1 MKLKTA
7 TLIDRAPERVKRTIS
22 MRQPTDGAE
31 GGTGGFGLTVTN
43 TDDVPTHV
51 VVQKVEADGVAAR
64 AGLCVGDRIETV
76 HGNPVLTHHR
86 AFQVVDGE
94 LLFGVS
100 RLEIDNEPHRFTRSV
115 TLAKGDV
122 GMTMRNV
129 DAANAAAAAAAA
141 SEAGVIGGEGV
152 VVSEVEAGKG
162 AARESVKVGD
172 VILGV
177 NGHVVH
183 RHADAMEII
192 GEAGGEGASITL
204 AIRRDDLAAG
214 TLAPIK
220 RTGSFARRRSF
231 GGGGGGGEGEGG
243 GGEGGGGGGGGGG
256 GVLGVVRRTASFGR
270 RKSSAAAPAA
280 AAADNGS
287 GGGAA
292 AVAASNGE
300 RAVAAAEEDAAR
312 RAKEAEVAVARAAAA
327 SKAAAAA
334 KGQAE
339 RDAAAP
345 ALDGPITPGC
355 RVRCEGGYGWVG
367 QVGWVTSVGETSLW
381 VGVGGRIY
389 QLMMEHATL
398 IDRPQQSG
406 KSGKGRSVTLR
417 KSEVDPGLTLS
428 NQSDA
433 FKPGVVVSAIEA
445 GLGADRAGLSV
456 GDVILSINGQKV
468 GNRGRAV
475 ELIDAAADEIE
486 LDMPVMPAKGRNVML
501 RKSEVEPGLTLCNQ
515 RDAFAPGVVVSAIEA
530 GLGADQAGLSVG
542 DVILSINGQPV
553 GNHNRA
559 VELIDAAADEI
570 ELAIPGANGVKQSPA
585 TKRLNS
591 FGRRRSSAGA
601 GAGGGAGANDG
612 AVSAVDVAAAE
623 ALALQQE
630 EEARLKKMAAEVSAA
645 RATAAAK
652 AMAYAKATNEAKA
665 RAAAAAEAD
674 GSAEGGGA
682 GASAE
687 DADLPPATRTVT
699 LHPMGGGIGLT
710 FCNGHPGTGDGV
722 LIAKAFE
729 GQPAAAAGLE
739 VGDRVASING
749 VVVNHHGEAVR
760 AVLAANGGEVTLV
773 IAPPVLPL
781 APPSPPKPAGS
792 VRRTSSFGRR
802 KPSASVPSAAAGG
815 AATNGAC
822 GSGAGAANA
831 NGGEKP
837 VRRTMSFGRAPRK
850 QAPSATASSS
860 SASASAA
867 APASAA
873 TEAQKAA
880 GEKAA
885 QAAQAA
891 AVPAGIS
898 GQAAGSVQLPMGWRE
913 ATDKTTGSVYYWN
926 AFTRKTAATLA
937 EVFTGESIRAEAAK
951 GPAAPSATAAAGDA
965 LAGAPVKRRSLSF
978 DRAFGR
984 SKKAA

>member
-1 MKLKTA
+1 M
-7 TLIDRAPERVKRTIS
+7 
-22 MRQPTDGAE
+22 
-31 GGTGGFGLTVTN
+31 
-43 TDDVPTHV
+43 
-51 VVQKVEADGVAAR
+51 
-64 AGLCVGDRIETV
+64 
-76 HGNPVLTHHR
+76 
-86 AFQVVDGE
+86 
-94 LLFGVS
+94 
-100 RLEIDNEPHRFTRSV
+100 
-115 TLAKGDV
+115 
-122 GMTMRNV
+122 
-129 DAANAAAAAAAA
+129 
-141 SEAGVIGGEGV
+141 
-152 VVSEVEAGKG
+152 
-162 AARESVKVGD
+162 
-172 VILGV
+172 
-177 NGHVVH
+177 
-183 RHADAMEII
+183 
-192 GEAGGEGASITL
+192 
-204 AIRRDDLAAG
+204 
-214 TLAPIK
+214 
-220 RTGSFARRRSF
+220 
-231 GGGGGGGEGEGG
+231 
-243 GGEGGGGGGGGGG
+243 
-256 GVLGVVRRTASFGR
+256 
-270 RKSSAAAPAA
+270 
-280 AAADNGS
+280 
-287 GGGAA
+287 
-292 AVAASNGE
+292 
-300 RAVAAAEEDAAR
+300 
-312 RAKEAEVAVARAAAA
+312 
-327 SKAAAAA
+327 
-334 KGQAE
+334 
-339 RDAAAP
+339 
-345 ALDGPITPGC
+345 
-355 RVRCEGGYGWVG
+355 
-367 QVGWVTSVGETSLW
+367 
-381 VGVGGRIY
+381 
-389 QLMMEHATL
+389 
-398 IDRPQQSG
+398 
-406 KSGKGRSVTLR
+406 
-417 KSEVDPGLTLS
+417 
-428 NQSDA
+428 
-433 FKPGVVVSAIEA
+433 
-445 GLGADRAGLSV
+445 
-456 GDVILSINGQKV
+456 
-468 GNRGRAV
+468 

-486 LDMPVMPAKGRNVML
+486 LDMPVMPAKGRTVTL
-501 RKSEVEPGLTLCNQ
+501 RKSEVDPGMTLCNQ

-591 FGRRRSSAGA
+591 FGRRRSSAG
-601 GAGGGAGANDG
+601 GGVGGGAGANDG
-612 AVSAVDVAAAE
+612 ADVGRAQTMSAADVAEAE

-630 EEARLKKMAAEVSAA
+630 EEARVKKMAAEVSAA

-665 RAAAAAEAD
+665 RAAAAAKAD

-699 LHPMGGGIGLT
+699 LQPMGSGIGLT

-749 VVVNHHGEAVR
+749 VVVNHHAEAVR

-898 GQAAGSVQLPMGWRE
+898 GLAAQAAQLPMGWRE